1 MFQPSFADLNNIVI
15 TSEDDFEI
23 ITMYG
28 KQPTFPSRMNSEQ
41 SNTLPYSV
49 NPTVS
54 YRPANEI
61 AYQNHVPESLQPLDG
76 IHFKLAPGLELS
88 SLLTQDPVFED
99 VRKTLERVKNL
110 LNSKDFTY
118 DLYAINYRLNT
129 IYQVSNNYVRC

>member
-23 ITMYG
+23 VTMYG
-28 KQPTFPSRMNSEQ
+28 KQPTFSSRMNSEQ

-54 YRPANEI
+54 YRPGNEI
-61 AYQNHVPESLQPLDG
+61 PYQNHIPQTLHPLDG
-76 IHFKLAPGLELS
+76 IPFKLAPRLEMS
-88 SLLTQDPVFED
+88 SILTQDPVLED
-99 VRKTLERVKNL
+99 VRKTLQRVKNL

-118 DLYAINYRLNT
+118 DCKLERNVLREHTNK
-129 IYQVSNNYVRC
+129 